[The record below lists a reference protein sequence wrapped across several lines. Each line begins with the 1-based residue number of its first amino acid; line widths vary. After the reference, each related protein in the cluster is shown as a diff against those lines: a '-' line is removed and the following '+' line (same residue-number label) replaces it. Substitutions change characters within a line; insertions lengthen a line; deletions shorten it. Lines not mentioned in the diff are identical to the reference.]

1 VPSRDTST
9 AAPESEA
16 ARRVL
21 VVDDEPSI
29 IDAVATVLRY
39 EGFEVEEATT
49 GRAGLTRCQEQTFDL
64 VILDV
69 MLPDLDGFEITRR
82 LRADGID
89 VPVLFLTARNEVED
103 LVAGLGFGGDDY
115 VSKPFSLAEIVARAK
130 ALVRRRQGGDGQD
143 RRLKFADLVMDEGT
157 HEVSRGGEPIKLT
170 ATEFSL
176 LRLFVLNPRLV
187 LSKEQI
193 IDHVWHYDFGGN
205 ANIVET
211 YVRYL
216 RRKLD
221 AHGPPLIH
229 TIRLVGYV
237 MREPKD

>member
-1 VPSRDTST
+1 VPSRDEST
-9 AAPESEA
+9 GASEPGIR
-16 ARRVL
+16 RRVL

-39 EGFEVEEATT
+39 EGFEVEEAAT
-49 GRAGLTRCQEQTFDL
+49 GRAGLAKCQERSFDL

-103 LVAGLGFGGDDY
+103 LVAGLGVGGDDY

-130 ALVRRRQGGDGQD
+130 ALVRRRQGDEQD
-143 RRLKFADLVMDEGT
+143 HLLKFADIVMDERT
-157 HEVSRGGEPIKLT
+157 HEVTRGSEPVKLT

-176 LRLFVLNPRLV
+176 LRLFLLNPRLV

-221 AHGPPLIH
+221 AHGPPVIH

-237 MREPKD
+237 MREPKA

>member
-1 VPSRDTST
+1 
-9 AAPESEA
+9 
-16 ARRVL
+16 
-21 VVDDEPSI
+21 VDDEPSI

-39 EGFEVEEATT
+39 EGFEVEEARN
-49 GRAGLTRCQEQTFDL
+49 GRAGLAKCQERSFDL

-89 VPVLFLTARNEVED
+89 VPVLFLTARNEIDD
-103 LVAGLGFGGDDY
+103 LVAGLGVGGDDY
-115 VSKPFSLAEIVARAK
+115 VSKPFSLAEIVARTK
-130 ALVRRRQGGDGQD
+130 ALVRRRQGEERDQ
-143 RRLKFADLVMDEGT
+143 RLSFADVVMDERT
-157 HEVSRGGEPIKLT
+157 HEVTRNGHPIKLT

-176 LRLFVLNPRLV
+176 LRLFLMNPRLV

-221 AHGPPLIH
+221 VHGPPLIH

-237 MREPKD
+237 IREPKA

>member
-1 VPSRDTST
+1 VPRRDPPVVNADST
-9 AAPESEA
+9 IP
-16 ARRVL
+16 RRVL

-39 EGFEVEEATT
+39 EGFEVEEAAN
-49 GRAGLTRCQEQTFDL
+49 GRDGLAKCQERSFDL

-89 VPVLFLTARNEVED
+89 VPVLFLTARNEIDD
-103 LVAGLGFGGDDY
+103 LVAGLGVGGDDY
-115 VSKPFSLAEIVARAK
+115 VSKPFSLAEIVARTK
-130 ALVRRRQGGDGQD
+130 ALVRRRQGEEQD
-143 RRLKFADLVMDEGT
+143 QRLSFADVVMDERT
-157 HEVSRGGEPIKLT
+157 HEVTRNGHPIKLT

-176 LRLFVLNPRLV
+176 LRLFLMNPRLV

-205 ANIVET
+205 TNIVET

-221 AHGPPLIH
+221 VHGPPLIH

-237 MREPKD
+237 IREPKA

>member
-1 VPSRDTST
+1 VPTPDESI
-9 AAPESEA
+9 AFPGAPT

-29 IDAVATVLRY
+29 VDAVATVLRY
-39 EGFEVEEATT
+39 EGFEVEEAST
-49 GRAGLTRCQEQTFDL
+49 GRGGLARCQEQAFDL

-103 LVAGLGFGGDDY
+103 LVAGLGVGGDDY
-115 VSKPFSLAEIVARAK
+115 VSKPFSLAEIVARTK
-130 ALVRRRQGGDGQD
+130 ALVRRRPGEGHD
-143 RRLKFADLVMDEGT
+143 RRLRFADIVMDEGT
-157 HEVSRGGEPIKLT
+157 HDVLRGGQPVKLT
-170 ATEFSL
+170 ATEFNL
-176 LRLFVLNPRLV
+176 LRLFLLNPRLV

-205 ANIVET
+205 NNIVET

>member
-1 VPSRDTST
+1 MPRRDDPVASSDYTT
-9 AAPESEA
+9 P
-16 ARRVL
+16 RRVL

-29 IDAVATVLRY
+29 IDAIATVLRY
-39 EGFEVEEATT
+39 EGFEVEEAAN
-49 GRAGLTRCQEQTFDL
+49 GRVGLAKCQEKSFDL

-82 LRADGID
+82 LRSDGID
-89 VPVLFLTARNEVED
+89 VPVLFLTARNEIED
-103 LVAGLGFGGDDY
+103 LVAGLGVGGDDY
-115 VSKPFSLAEIVARAK
+115 VSKPFSLAEIVARTK
-130 ALVRRRQGGDGQD
+130 ALVRRRQGEDQD
-143 RRLKFADLVMDEGT
+143 LRLSFADVVMDERT
-157 HEVSRGGEPIKLT
+157 HEVTRNGQAIKLT

-176 LRLFVLNPRLV
+176 LRLFLMNPRLV

-237 MREPKD
+237 IREPTA

>member
-1 VPSRDTST
+1 VTSRDTSI
-9 AAPESEA
+9 AAPETGA

-39 EGFEVEEATT
+39 EGFEVEEAST
-49 GRAGLTRCQEQTFDL
+49 GRAGLARCQEQAFDL

-103 LVAGLGFGGDDY
+103 LVAGLGVGGDDY
-115 VSKPFSLAEIVARAK
+115 VSKPFSLAEIVARTK
-130 ALVRRRQGGDGQD
+130 ALVRRRQGDDQD

-157 HEVSRGGEPIKLT
+157 HEVSRGGQPIKLT

-176 LRLFVLNPRLV
+176 LRLFLLNPRLV

-221 AHGPPLIH
+221 VHGPPLIH

>member
-1 VPSRDTST
+1 VPRRDTP
-9 AAPESEA
+9 AAPFDSTTP
-16 ARRVL
+16 RRVL

-39 EGFEVEEATT
+39 EGFEVEEATN
-49 GRAGLTRCQEQTFDL
+49 GRAGLAKCQEKSFDL

-69 MLPDLDGFEITRR
+69 MLPDLDGFEITSR

-89 VPVLFLTARNEVED
+89 VPVLFLTARNEIDD
-103 LVAGLGFGGDDY
+103 LVAGLGVGGDDY
-115 VSKPFSLAEIVARAK
+115 VSKPFSLAEIVARTK
-130 ALVRRRQGGDGQD
+130 ALVRRRQGGDDQD
-143 RRLKFADLVMDEGT
+143 QRLCFADVVMDERT
-157 HEVSRGGEPIKLT
+157 HEVTRNGQPIKLT

-176 LRLFVLNPRLV
+176 LRLFLMNPRLV

-221 AHGPPLIH
+221 VRGPPLIH

-237 MREPKD
+237 IREPKA